1 MRPAVRV
8 RFVTSLRR
16 HYPDQV
22 PGLEAR
28 LPLSRMFSTPC
39 SVCEVIVAQATALVK
54 KNYQKTFVAR
64 CGELVYN
71 KGVIWK
77 AGDKMNTTPMSTTVD
92 FEKKNIRR
100 DANFVGF
107 ILIALVGGQFL
118 IGVLL
123 AVGQVLGLLNLS
135 EADYGLGTVGY
146 ALFTMLQY
154 ILYVAVPVLI
164 VALILR
170 RNVNP
175 FPTCRVP
182 RGTYGLA
189 VFGGMAMAV
198 LANLV
203 ASYVMQFF
211 SSLGVPYPEMPDLYE
226 PTLLSLGLNLISTA
240 VFPAFLEEMAM
251 RGYVLRALQP
261 YGKRSAVIISAVLF
275 GLIHGNVLQLPFAF
289 ILGLV
294 LGWLT
299 VQTGSIWPA
308 VVFHFTNNAYS
319 VITSWAEQFT
329 DETEA
334 ITMITFLVFCAVG
347 TVLFL
352 ASFLQQRGER
362 SDLLRPIGN
371 GNHPL
376 PLSQRVAT
384 IITAPAFLA
393 GGIVWLILLVVAS
406 LPQ

>member
-1 MRPAVRV
+1 M
-8 RFVTSLRR
+8 
-16 HYPDQV
+16 
-22 PGLEAR
+22 
-28 LPLSRMFSTPC
+28 SRKIY
-39 SVCEVIVAQATALVK
+39 E
-54 KNYQKTFVAR
+54 KTFVAQPN
-64 CGELVYN
+64 ELVYN
-71 KGVIWK
+71 KNVNLK
-77 AGDKMNTTPMSTTVD
+77 AGDKMNAVQMPPLAEY
-92 FEKKNIRR
+92 EKKTIRR

-107 ILIALVGGQFL
+107 ILLALVGGQIL
-118 IGVLL
+118 IGILL
-123 AVGQVLGLLNLS
+123 GVGQVLGLLNFS
-135 EADYGLGTVGY
+135 EADYGLGTVAH

-154 ILYVAVPVLI
+154 ILYVGVPVLV
-164 VALILR
+164 VALIMR

-175 FPTCRVP
+175 FPTRRVP

-203 ASYVMQFF
+203 ASYIMQFF

-226 PTLLSLGLNLISTA
+226 PTLLSLVLNLISTA
-240 VFPAFLEEMAM
+240 VFPALLEEMAM

-261 YGKRSAVIISAVLF
+261 YGKQSAVIISALLF

-334 ITMITFLVFCAVG
+334 ITMITFLAFCAIG

-352 ASFLQQRGER
+352 ASFLQRRGEK

-376 PLSQRVAT
+376 PLSQRVTT

-393 GGIVWLILLVVAS
+393 GGIVWLIVLIVGS